1 MVISRFP
8 PGLPVTERAI
18 PTAIFNTDP
27 KIRDY
32 FLRKWSRDSS
42 ITDFDIRNFI
52 DWDYYIDRF
61 STTVRK
67 IITIPAG
74 LQGID
79 NPVARVKDP
88 DWLRK
93 VVRAR
98 RALDGQRRIS
108 DLFKVAR
115 RGDNDD
121 GDDGDDVNDD
131 NNDNNDNNDD
141 NNDVN
146 DVNNNH
152 NNEENNEIT
161 DTTPNPIT
169 PQTTP
174 LPRSN
179 VKRSADFASWLA
191 LRKKQWR
198 EMRKRT
204 RITPSSS
211 QTYQIVEIQPSD
223 TELALWLLTPSN
235 QLQRLRVALTHT
247 LYVNAR
253 RELHDPRLTSVK
265 LDLPVESV
273 ASPFLYALT
282 VKEKDVEATMESLRR
297 SYDVNSIE
305 GIYNAKLPPLM
316 NALLTMGCVCRVQL
330 PDAFP
335 KSSSG
340 ILKHAV
346 NLGSGVLAAEQIV
359 KTAQSAS
366 YLT

>member
-67 IITIPAG
+67 IITIP
-74 LQGID
+74 D

-108 DLFKVAR
+108 DLFKVAP
-115 RGDNDD
+115 RGD
-121 GDDGDDVNDD
+121 GD
-131 NNDNNDNNDD
+131 DD

-191 LRKKQWR
+191 LRKEQWR

-253 RELHDPRLTSVK
+253 RELHDPRLTPVK

>member
-1 MVISRFP
+1 M
-8 PGLPVTERAI
+8 
-18 PTAIFNTDP
+18 
-27 KIRDY
+27 
-32 FLRKWSRDSS
+32 
-42 ITDFDIRNFI
+42 
-52 DWDYYIDRF
+52 
-61 STTVRK
+61 
-67 IITIPAG
+67 
-74 LQGID
+74 
-79 NPVARVKDP
+79 KDP

-108 DLFKVAR
+108 DLFKVAP
-115 RGDNDD
+115 RGD
-121 GDDGDDVNDD
+121 GDDD
-131 NNDNNDNNDD
+131 NNDVNDD

-191 LRKKQWR
+191 LRKEQWR

-253 RELHDPRLTSVK
+253 RELHDPRLTPVK

>member
-61 STTVRK
+61 STTIRK

-79 NPVARVKDP
+79 NPVTRVKDP

-93 VVRAR
+93 VVRAQ

-108 DLFKVAR
+108 DLFKSAPAKEKRVEKGVEGKDLG
-115 RGDNDD
+115 GDTEANEPEETSPP
-121 GDDGDDVNDD
+121 DVEAP
-131 NNDNNDNNDD
+131 
-141 NNDVN
+141 DVGE
-146 DVNNNH
+146 DA
-152 NNEENNEIT
+152 
-161 DTTPNPIT
+161 
-169 PQTTP
+169 P

-191 LRKKQWR
+191 LRKEQWR

-204 RITPSSS
+204 RVAPASS
-211 QTYQIVEIQPSD
+211 QSYQIVEIQPSD

-235 QLQRLRVALTHT
+235 QLQRLRVAFTHT
-247 LYVNAR
+247 IYVNAR
-253 RELHDPRLTSVK
+253 RELHDPRLTPLK

-273 ASPFLYALT
+273 PSTFLYALT

-297 SYDVNSIE
+297 TYDVNSIE
-305 GIYNAKLPPLM
+305 GFYNSKLPPLM

-330 PDAFP
+330 PDSFP
-335 KSSSG
+335 RSSSG

-346 NLGSGVLAAEQIV
+346 NLGTGVLDAEQIV
-359 KTAQSAS
+359 KASHSAA